1 MMKRA
6 LFFPLVLL
14 LATGISANIAYAEK
28 TATKK
33 EASNVTKLIKTDR
46 KLGKGEQAKAGREV
60 AVHYTGWLYEASA
73 KDNKGKKFDSSL
85 DRGAP
90 IEFPLGAGMVID
102 GWEQGIE
109 GMKVGGQRTLIIP
122 PHLGYG
128 ARGAPGAI
136 PPNATLIFDVEL
148 MGVR

>member
-1 MMKRA
+1 MKRITF
-6 LFFPLVLL
+6 LPLILL
-14 LATGISANIAYAEK
+14 LAAGMFSNAAYAEK
-28 TATKK
+28 AVTKK
-33 EASNVTKLIKTDR
+33 EAGNVTKLLKIDR
-46 KLGKGEQAKAGREV
+46 KPGKGEKATAGREV
-60 AVHYTGWLYEASA
+60 AVHYTGWLYDAGVTG
-73 KDNKGKKFDSSL
+73 NKCKKFDSSL
-85 DRGAP
+85 DRGKP

-128 ARGAPGAI
+128 SQGAPGAI